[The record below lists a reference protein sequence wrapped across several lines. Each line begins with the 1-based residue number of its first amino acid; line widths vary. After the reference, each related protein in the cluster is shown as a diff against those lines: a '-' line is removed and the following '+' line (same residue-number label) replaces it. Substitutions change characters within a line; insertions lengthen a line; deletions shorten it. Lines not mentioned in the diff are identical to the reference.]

1 MKSSVLLLALAILC
15 VFAACLSPKE
25 GPVPDHLVGTWRS
38 TADKYSDSFL
48 TITPSVITFGTEGE
62 TANAFPIRGVRS
74 HSEDNGQRYEIF
86 YFTPEGD
93 KQIFSF
99 YYEPLQGGQI
109 RLVNQRAIVWT
120 KQNA

>member
-1 MKSSVLLLALAILC
+1 MKPSTLLLAIAFLC

-25 GPVPDHLVGTWRS
+25 GPVPGHLVGTWRS

-48 TITPSVITFGTEGE
+48 TITPSIITFGTEGQ
-62 TANAFPIRGVRS
+62 TANAFPIRGVRN
-74 HSEDNGQRYEIF
+74 HDEDSGQLYEIF

-99 YYEPLQGGQI
+99 YYDGFQGGRI
-109 RLVNQRAIVWT
+109 RLINQKTIVWT
-120 KQNA
+120 KQSS